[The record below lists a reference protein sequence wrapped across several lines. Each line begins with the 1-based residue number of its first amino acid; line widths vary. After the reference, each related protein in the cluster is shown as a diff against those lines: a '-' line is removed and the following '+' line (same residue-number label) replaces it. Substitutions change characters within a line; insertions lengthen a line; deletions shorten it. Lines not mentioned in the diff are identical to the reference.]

1 MSRPNFY
8 PLEIAGRGS
17 ETQLLT
23 GENLARKGLII
34 RNNKVL
40 TFPGELYLY
49 IPRKLYKTTQ
59 QGQG

>member
-8 PLEIAGRGS
+8 PCEIAGRGS
-17 ETQLLT
+17 ETQLQM
-23 GENLARKGLII
+23 GGNLARIGLNI

-40 TFPGELYLY
+40 TFPGKLYLY

-59 QGQG
+59 RGQG